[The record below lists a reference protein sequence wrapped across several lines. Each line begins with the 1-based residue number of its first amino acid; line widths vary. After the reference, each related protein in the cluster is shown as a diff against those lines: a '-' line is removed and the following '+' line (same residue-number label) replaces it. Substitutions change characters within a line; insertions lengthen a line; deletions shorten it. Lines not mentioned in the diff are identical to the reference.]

1 MVFKYIN
8 YFFRLLFYMRFNKLL
23 ESIVLFSLLIAT
35 IGSAYI
41 FIATIFFKDRSYAGF
56 YSTWQFPMLLA
67 IITDA
72 TYYKHIISLT

>member
-1 MVFKYIN
+1 MS
-8 YFFRLLFYMRFNKLL
+8 FNKLL
-23 ESIVLFSLLIAT
+23 ETIILIALFVAT

-41 FIATIFFKDRSYAGF
+41 FIVTIFLKDRSYAGF

>member
-1 MVFKYIN
+1 MP
-8 YFFRLLFYMRFNKLL
+8 FNKLL
-23 ESIVLFSLLIAT
+23 QNIIIIALFIAT

-41 FIATIFFKDRSYAGF
+41 FVATIFFKDRSYAGF